1 MTTIPHGHGIK
12 IFHNQT
18 VPADGTVE
26 SGWHGLDGYWHQHSI
41 NGKFAGAG
49 TLKIEYKIA
58 SIADDTYGD
67 YDFTP
72 ISGYS
77 AAANSPFIIGIPL
90 LPSYYIKFR
99 LTETGTTNDITGL
112 HLYFVQTG
120 G

>member
-1 MTTIPHGHGIK
+1 MTAIPHGHGIK

-26 SGWHGLDGYWHQHSI
+26 SGWHGLDGYWHTHAI
-41 NGKFAGAG
+41 NGVFAGTG
-49 TLKIEYKIA
+49 TLKIQYKIA
-58 SIADDTYGD
+58 SIEDDNYGN

-72 ISGYS
+72 LSS
-77 AAANSPFIIGIPL
+77 ALAATHSPFSIGIPL
-90 LPSYYIKFR
+90 VPTYYIKFR
-99 LTETGTTNDITGL
+99 LIETGTSNDITGL